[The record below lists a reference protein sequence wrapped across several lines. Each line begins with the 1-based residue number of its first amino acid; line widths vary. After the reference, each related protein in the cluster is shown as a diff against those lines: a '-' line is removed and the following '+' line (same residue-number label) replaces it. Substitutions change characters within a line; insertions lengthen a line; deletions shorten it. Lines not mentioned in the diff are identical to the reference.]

1 MAAQGGCE
9 KGLEKTNVLIIGSGV
24 IGLSVAAELANRLGA
39 GADIALLECHDT
51 FGQETSGRNSEVI
64 HAGIYYP
71 AGSLKAMLCV
81 EGKELIYHFCKK
93 WGVAH
98 KQVGKI
104 IVATQ
109 KKEMGKLDFLLEQ
122 GRKNGVEDL
131 VMLDKKEVARLEPN
145 VRAEAGLLSPSTGIM
160 DSQGFMA
167 RLEQLALQ
175 KGVFIAYR
183 HTVTGIESLND
194 GFKVFFTNPDGTP
207 DYICC
212 EWLVNSAGLYASQ
225 MAQWAG
231 INPAEAG
238 YTLFPCKGEYF
249 SLPYGKGKLVSRL
262 IYPTHLDELKG
273 LGVHLT
279 KALDGR
285 LRLGPN
291 AFYVDE
297 IDYAVDPDHGQE
309 FYRGAKPFLPFLE
322 QNDLTPEM
330 AAIRPKLQGPGEPFR
345 DFVIEHETNR
355 GLRGLINLIGIESPG
370 LTCCLSIAQ
379 KVADMIT
386 G

>member
-1 MAAQGGCE
+1 MEAP
-9 KGLEKTNVLIIGSGV
+9 LNKTNILIIGAGV
-24 IGLSVAAELANRLGA
+24 VGLSVAAELSERLGE
-39 GADIALLECHDT
+39 GADIALLEGYDT
-51 FGQETSGRNSEVI
+51 FGQEASGRNSEVI

-71 AGSLKAMLCV
+71 ADSLKAVLCV
-81 EGKELIYHFCKK
+81 EGKELIYSFCKE
-93 WGVAH
+93 WDVAH
-98 KQVGKI
+98 QRVGKI

-109 KKEMGKLDFLLEQ
+109 QEEIGKLESLLEQ
-122 GRKNGVEDL
+122 ARQNGVGDL
-131 VMLDKKEVARLEPN
+131 VMLDKKELVRLEPN

-160 DSQGFMA
+160 DSYGLMA

-183 HTVTGIESLND
+183 HKVTGIECLNN
-194 GFKVFFTNPDGTP
+194 GYKVFFINPDGSP
-207 DYICC
+207 DDMCC
-212 EWLVNSAGLYASQ
+212 EWLVNSAGLCATQ
-225 MAQWAG
+225 VAQWAG
-231 INPAEAG
+231 IDPLEAG

-291 AFYVDE
+291 ACYVDE
-297 IDYAVDPDHGQE
+297 LDYGVNPEHGPE
-309 FYRGAKPFLPFLE
+309 FYQAAKPFLPFLE
-322 QNDLTPEM
+322 EDDLTPEM
-330 AAIRPKLQGPGEPFR
+330 VGIRPKLQGPEDPFR
-345 DFVIEHETNR
+345 DFVIEHESRR
-355 GLRGLINLIGIESPG
+355 GLEGLINLIGIESPG
-370 LTCCLSIAQ
+370 LTCCLSIAR
-379 KVADMIT
+379 KVAGMIT

>member
-1 MAAQGGCE
+1 MH
-9 KGLEKTNVLIIGSGV
+9 KTNVIIVGAGV
-24 IGLSVAAELANRLGA
+24 VGLAVAAELSERLGA
-39 GADIALLECHDT
+39 GAEITLLEAHDT

-93 WGVAH
+93 WDVAH
-98 KQVGKI
+98 QRVGKI

-109 KKEMGKLDFLLEQ
+109 KEEMGKLESLLEQ
-122 GRKNGVEDL
+122 ARQNGVGDL
-131 VMLDKKEVARLEPN
+131 VMLNKKELARLEPN

-160 DSQGFMA
+160 DSHGLML

-183 HTVTGIESLND
+183 HRVTGIECLDD
-194 GFKVFFTNPDGTP
+194 GFKVFFTNPDGTS
-207 DYICC
+207 DSMCC
-212 EWLVNSAGLYASQ
+212 EWLVNSAGLNASQ
-225 MAQWAG
+225 VAQWVG
-231 INPAEAG
+231 IDLVEAG

-249 SLPYGKGKLVSRL
+249 SVPYGKGNLVSKL
-262 IYPTHLDELKG
+262 IYPTHLEELKG

-291 AFYVDE
+291 ACYVDE
-297 IDYAVDPDHGQE
+297 IDYGVNPEHGPE
-309 FYRGAKPFLPFLE
+309 FYRAAKPFLPFLE
-322 QNDLTPEM
+322 RDDLTPEM
-330 AAIRPKLQGPGEPFR
+330 AGIRPKLQGPGDPFR
-345 DFVIEHETNR
+345 DFVIEHETER
-355 GLRGLINLIGIESPG
+355 GLKGLINLIGIESPG
-370 LTCCLSIAQ
+370 LTCCLSIAR
-379 KVADMIT
+379 KVADMIV